1 MVSPSRWR
9 SAVSLVTLLL
19 WVTGRLL
26 AATAGQTSQKP
37 AASPQKPA
45 TSPAKPAAS
54 PAPDPGWPRTV
65 EKGDVKLVYYQPQ
78 IESWK
83 DYKLLTARVAF
94 TVTKGGKQ
102 AVGVVKIQADTLT
115 DTETRTVVIQKI
127 TATEVH
133 FPSLDAAAE
142 ERAKQRFSELFPT
155 AGMTVS
161 LDRLIA
167 ALEKTHAK
175 APKIATNDEPP
186 PIFVSEKPAILL
198 FVDGEPVY
206 APIEGTN
213 LKFVVN
219 TNWDLFY
226 NEPTSHYYLLDE
238 NVWMTAQAL
247 EGPWEFTRNLPADMA
262 KLPSGQNFDDVK
274 KMIPAPAVEAKP
286 VRVLFTKKP
295 AEIILF
301 HGKPQWK
308 EIPKTKLSYAQN
320 TESDV
325 FLQSGEMQY
334 YFLVS
339 GRWFRARSLEGP
351 WTFASGDLPADF
363 KAIPPKGSKGD
374 VLASVPGTEQAID
387 AVLLAQIPTTVV
399 VNKAEAEKAVK
410 VNYAGD
416 PKFAPIPDT
425 SMSYATNTQD
435 KIVKVGDLYYLC
447 FQGVWFMS
455 TTPNGPWK
463 TCDSVPREIYTIPA
477 SSPVYN
483 VTYVS
488 VSNPTTTTVEAS
500 YTSGYTGAFV
510 VGMSVGA
517 CVVYGTG
524 WYYPPYY
531 WYGPYPYP
539 VYWPYPYAYGYGAWY
554 NTATGRYG
562 YGGAVYGPYGA
573 AGGAAWYNPSTGRYG
588 RASTVQTPW
597 GGRTYSSSYNPYTGV
612 ASARAGG
619 WSPYGSWGSSAVQRG
634 DDWAV
639 SNRVSNSQGTVRQT
653 YTSEGGS
660 MTKVRTDQG
669 TVRVGQDANNNVYAG
684 KDGNVYK
691 RDSNGDWSKYENG
704 GWNSVDKPQ
713 GDRTQSGT
721 REAKSSGSAG
731 ASTMESKAS
740 SGGSTWKG
748 SDVSRDLN
756 REASTRST
764 GSQRAQSWSSAAGS
778 GGGYSRGGGG
788 AMRGGGGG
796 GGRRR

>member
-1 MVSPSRWR
+1 MTSRPLRRLAAWLGLVLLASGPAR
-9 SAVSLVTLLL
+9 GATAVAPAVS
-19 WVTGRLL
+19 R
-26 AATAGQTSQKP
+26 AA
-37 AASPQKPA
+37 
-45 TSPAKPAAS
+45 
-54 PAPDPGWPRTV
+54 DPGWPRTI
-65 EKGDVKLVYYQPQ
+65 EKSDVRLVYYQPQ

-83 DYKLLTARVAF
+83 DYKLLTARIAF
-94 TVTKGGKQ
+94 TVTKAGKQ
-102 AVGVVKIQADTLT
+102 AVGVVKIAADTLT
-115 DTETRTVVIQKI
+115 DAETRTVVIQKI
-127 TATEVH
+127 RATEVH
-133 FPSLDAAAE
+133 FPSLDAEAE
-142 ERAKQRFSELFPT
+142 ERARQRFSELFPT
-155 AGMTVS
+155 EGMTVS

-167 ALEKTHAK
+167 ALEKTNAP
-175 APKIATNDEPP
+175 APKIATNNDPP
-186 PIFVSEKPAILL
+186 PIFVSETPAILL

-206 APIEGTN
+206 APIEGTG

-226 NEPTSHYYLLDE
+226 NEATSHYYLLDE
-238 NVWMTAQAL
+238 DVWRTAQAL
-247 EGPWEFTRNLPADMA
+247 EGPWEFTRTLPADMA

-274 KMIPAPAVEAKP
+274 KRIPAPAVDEKP
-286 VRVLFTKKP
+286 VRVVYTKKP
-295 AEIILF
+295 AELILF
-301 HGKPQWK
+301 EGPPAWI
-308 EIPKTKLSYAQN
+308 EISKTKLRYAKN

-325 FLQSGEMQY
+325 FLQSSEMQF
-334 YFLVS
+334 YFLIS
-339 GRWFRARSLEGP
+339 GRWFRAKSLEGP
-351 WTFASGDLPADF
+351 WTYASSDLPQDF
-363 KAIPPKGSKGD
+363 RAIPPKGPKGE

-399 VNKAEAEKAVK
+399 VNKGQAEKAVK
-410 VNYAGD
+410 VTYAGE
-416 PKFAPIPDT
+416 PQFTPIPDT

-435 KIVKVGDLYYLC
+435 KVIRIGDLYYLC

-483 VTYVS
+483 VTYVT

-500 YTSGYTGAFV
+500 YTSGYMGAFV

-588 RASTVQTPW
+588 RAATVQTPW
-597 GGRTYSSSYNPYTGV
+597 GGRTWSSSYNPYTGV

-639 SNRVSNSQGTVRQT
+639 SNRVSNSQGTVRRT
-653 YTSEGGS
+653 STSEGGS

-691 RDSNGDWSKYENG
+691 RDTNGGWSKYENG
-704 GWNSVDKPQ
+704 GWSSVDKPDRPPSS
-713 GDRTQSGT
+713 GDRQAA
-721 REAKSSGSAG
+721 RP
-731 ASTMESKAS
+731 STMESKPS
-740 SGGSTWKG
+740 SGGTTWKG

-756 REASTRST
+756 REASSRST
-764 GSQRAQSWSSAAGS
+764 GSQRAQSWSSATRS
-778 GGGYSRGGGG
+778 GGGFSRGGGG
-788 AMRGGGGG
+788 TMRGGGGG
-796 GGRRR
+796 RR

>member
-1 MVSPSRWR
+1 MKPRSPMRSAAALCSVLFFAGGVLAAATPASPSP
-9 SAVSLVTLLL
+9 S
-19 WVTGRLL
+19 
-26 AATAGQTSQKP
+26 K
-37 AASPQKPA
+37 AS
-45 TSPAKPAAS
+45 
-54 PAPDPGWPRTV
+54 DPGWPRTI
-65 EKGDVKLVYYQPQ
+65 EKGDIKLVYYQPQ

-83 DYKLLTARVAF
+83 DYKLLTARIAF
-94 TVTKGGKQ
+94 TVTKAGKQ

-155 AGMTVS
+155 AGMMVS

-167 ALEKTHAK
+167 ALEKTHAP
-175 APKIATNDEPP
+175 APKVQVKDDPP
-186 PIFVSEKPAILL
+186 PILFSESPAILL

-206 APIEGTN
+206 APIEGTS

-226 NEPTSHYYLLDE
+226 NEPTSHYYLLDGD
-238 NVWMTAQAL
+238 VWRTSQEL
-247 EGPWEFTRNLPADMA
+247 GGPWEATRTLPADMA

-274 KMIPAPAVEAKP
+274 KMVPPPAVEAKP
-286 VRVLFTKKP
+286 VKIFFTNEP
-295 AEIILF
+295 AEILVF
-301 HGKPQWK
+301 DGKPVWVD
-308 EIPKTKLSYAQN
+308 IPKTKLAYAKN
-320 TESDV
+320 IEADV
-325 FLQSGEMQY
+325 FLKVDALEHY
-334 YFLVS
+334 YLVS
-339 GRWFRARSLEGP
+339 GRWFRAKSLEGP
-351 WTFASGDLPADF
+351 WTYASADLPADF
-363 KAIPPKGSKGD
+363 RAIPPRSPKGD

-399 VNKAEAEKAVK
+399 VNKAEAAKAVK
-410 VNYAGD
+410 VTYAGE

-435 KIVKVGDLYYLC
+435 KIIKVGDLYYLC

-463 TCDSVPREIYTIPA
+463 TCDSVPKEIYTIPA

-483 VTYVS
+483 VTYVT

-500 YTSGYTGAFV
+500 YTSGYMGSFV
-510 VGMSVGA
+510 VGVGVGA
-517 CVVYGTG
+517 CVVYGRG
-524 WYYPPYY
+524 WYHPPYY
-531 WYGPYPYP
+531 WYG
-539 VYWPYPYAYGYGAWY
+539 PYPYAYGYGAWY

-562 YGGAVYGPYGA
+562 YGGAVYGPYGM

-597 GGRTYSSSYNPYTGV
+597 GGRTWSSSYNPYTGV

-619 WSPYGSWGSSAVQRG
+619 WSPYGSWGSTAVQRG

-639 SNRVSNSQGTVRQT
+639 SNRVSNSQGTVRHT

-691 RDSNGDWSKYENG
+691 RDSSGSWSKYDNG
-704 GWNSVDKPQ
+704 SWNSVEKPQ
-713 GDRTQSGT
+713 GSGT
-721 REAKSSGSAG
+721 RETGSRSSTMEAKSSSG
-731 ASTMESKAS
+731 ASNS
-740 SGGSTWKG
+740 WKG

-756 REASTRST
+756 REASSRST
-764 GSQRAQSWSSAAGS
+764 GAQRSSSWSSATRS

-788 AMRGGGGG
+788 MTRGGSG